1 MNNESPLLSKKRL
14 KLSMNDNDQL
24 EDEIM
29 KSDVTNPTEK
39 SPSQQKN
46 DDTSNLIEKLD
57 DSSAS
62 IDSKPARKTKE
73 TSFDFEI
80 FRCSI
85 HRSYKQISVSRKMRK
100 FYARRYQLFRRF
112 DSGILLDAESWFSVT
127 PEAVAAH
134 VAARCYHSLT
144 SSPHAHAKSRPLTV
158 LDAFCGSGGNT
169 IQFGQIFDHVL
180 AVDIDFVKLQC
191 AQHNSTLY
199 GTSHKTSFIMQ
210 DFFQLH
216 KMLDVVE
223 RGIDLVF
230 MSPPWG
236 GVDYFHRRETDLSE
250 LPLDTF
256 RLFLYC
262 VQKLRCR
269 NLVFFLPRNSNLE
282 QVAYMAGVGGRVEI
296 EQNFLGHK
304 FVAISAYFGE
314 IVEKD
319 ERKFA
324 EKI

>member
-1 MNNESPLLSKKRL
+1 MNESPLLSKKRL
-14 KLSMNDNDQL
+14 KLSIMNDNDQL

-29 KSDVTNPTEK
+29 KSDDNTNPTET
-39 SPSQQKN
+39 SSQQ
-46 DDTSNLIEKLD
+46 TQSNPIQK
-57 DSSAS
+57 SN
-62 IDSKPARKTKE
+62 DSKTTTTE

-112 DSGILLDAESWFSVT
+112 DSGILLDTESWFSVT

-144 SSPHAHAKSRPLTV
+144 SSPQSHAKSRPLTV

-169 IQFGQIFDHVL
+169 IQFGQVFDHVL

-191 AQHNSTLY
+191 AQFNSTLY

-304 FVAISAYFGE
+304 FVAISAYYGE
-314 IVEKD
+314 LVEKD